1 MSKASQSNSP
11 RLGEN
16 PIAII
21 GMSALFPQAE
31 HLGQYWN
38 NIVEQIDS
46 IIEIPESRWKIEDYF
61 DEDQNVPDKSYS
73 KRGGFI
79 PDVDFNPMD
88 FGIPPNIL
96 EVTDSSQL
104 LGLLTAK
111 NALEDS
117 GYGEAKEELLDRT
130 GVILGV
136 TAGMKLM
143 GSLTARLQYPIWER
157 VLQRSGFS
165 EKDTER
171 LIERMKKA
179 YVRWEENSFPG
190 LLGNVIAGRI
200 ANRMNLG
207 GTNCTVDAA
216 CASSLSAMKMAISD
230 LNEHRADMMI
240 TGGVDSDNSPF
251 MYMCFSK
258 TPAFTADVK
267 VKPFDADSKGIMIG
281 EGLGMVILKRLEDAE
296 RDGDRIYSVIRG
308 IGTSS
313 DGRFKSI
320 YAPRSSG
327 QAKALRRAYQDAG
340 FEPESVGLIEAHG
353 TGTTAG
359 DLAEF
364 EGLKEVFSENNDK
377 KQHIAL
383 GSVKSQIGHT
393 KAAAGIAGLI
403 KTSLALH
410 HKTLPP
416 TINIETPN
424 PKLGIEDTPFY
435 LNTESRPWASPKVPR
450 RAGVSSFGFGGTN
463 FHFVLEEH
471 DSLNASQ
478 QRLLETPEL
487 ILFNAANPEQLKKHC
502 KEALEKVES
511 ESGNQHFL
519 DLISQSLENQIPED
533 NARIGFLCHLYR
545 ISPKN

>member
-1 MSKASQSNSP
+1 MSKVSQSNTP
-11 RLGEN
+11 RLGDK

-117 GYGEAKEELLDRT
+117 GYGEANEDLLDRT

-143 GSLTARLQYPIWER
+143 GSLTARLQNPIWER

-165 EKDTER
+165 EKDTAR

-258 TPAFTADVK
+258 TPAFTTDVK

-327 QAKALRRAYQDAG
+327 QAKAFA
-340 FEPESVGLIEAHG
+340 
-353 TGTTAG
+353 
-359 DLAEF
+359 
-364 EGLKEVFSENNDK
+364 
-377 KQHIAL
+377 
-383 GSVKSQIGHT
+383 
-393 KAAAGIAGLI
+393 
-403 KTSLALH
+403 
-410 HKTLPP
+410 
-416 TINIETPN
+416 
-424 PKLGIEDTPFY
+424 
-435 LNTESRPWASPKVPR
+435 
-450 RAGVSSFGFGGTN
+450 
-463 FHFVLEEH
+463 
-471 DSLNASQ
+471 
-478 QRLLETPEL
+478 
-487 ILFNAANPEQLKKHC
+487 
-502 KEALEKVES
+502 
-511 ESGNQHFL
+511 
-519 DLISQSLENQIPED
+519 
-533 NARIGFLCHLYR
+533 
-545 ISPKN
+545 

>member
-117 GYGEAKEELLDRT
+117 GYGEAKEDLLDRT

-200 ANRMNLG
+200 ANRLNLG

-424 PKLGIEDTPFY
+424 PKLGIEETPFY
-435 LNTESRPWASPKVPR
+435 LNTESRPWASPEFPR

-478 QRLLETPEL
+478 ERLLETPEL
-487 ILFNAANPEQLKKHC
+487 ILFNAENPEKLKKQC
-502 KEALEKVES
+502 KEALEKIES

-519 DLISQSLENQIPED
+519 ELISQSLENPIPED
-533 NARIGFLCHLYR
+533 NARMGFLYFCIGPH
-545 ISPKN
+545 

>member
-1 MSKASQSNSP
+1 M
-11 RLGEN
+11 
-16 PIAII
+16 
-21 GMSALFPQAE
+21 
-31 HLGQYWN
+31 
-38 NIVEQIDS
+38 
-46 IIEIPESRWKIEDYF
+46 
-61 DEDQNVPDKSYS
+61 
-73 KRGGFI
+73 
-79 PDVDFNPMD
+79 
-88 FGIPPNIL
+88 
-96 EVTDSSQL
+96 
-104 LGLLTAK
+104 
-111 NALEDS
+111 
-117 GYGEAKEELLDRT
+117 
-130 GVILGV
+130 
-136 TAGMKLM
+136 
-143 GSLTARLQYPIWER
+143 
-157 VLQRSGFS
+157 
-165 EKDTER
+165 
-171 LIERMKKA
+171 
-179 YVRWEENSFPG
+179 
-190 LLGNVIAGRI
+190 
-200 ANRMNLG
+200 
-207 GTNCTVDAA
+207 
-216 CASSLSAMKMAISD
+216 
-230 LNEHRADMMI
+230 
-240 TGGVDSDNSPF
+240 
-251 MYMCFSK
+251 
-258 TPAFTADVK
+258 
-267 VKPFDADSKGIMIG
+267 
-281 EGLGMVILKRLEDAE
+281 
-296 RDGDRIYSVIRG
+296 IRG

-435 LNTESRPWASPKVPR
+435 LNTESRPWASPEVPR

-478 QRLLETPEL
+478 ERILETPEL
-487 ILFNAANPEQLKKHC
+487 ILFNAENPEKLKKQC
-502 KEALEKVES
+502 KEALEKVKS

-519 DLISQSLENQIPED
+519 ELIVMPVV
-533 NARIGFLCHLYR
+533 LYLL
-545 ISPKN
+545 S

>member
-1 MSKASQSNSP
+1 
-11 RLGEN
+11 
-16 PIAII
+16 
-21 GMSALFPQAE
+21 
-31 HLGQYWN
+31 
-38 NIVEQIDS
+38 
-46 IIEIPESRWKIEDYF
+46 
-61 DEDQNVPDKSYS
+61 
-73 KRGGFI
+73 
-79 PDVDFNPMD
+79 
-88 FGIPPNIL
+88 
-96 EVTDSSQL
+96 
-104 LGLLTAK
+104 
-111 NALEDS
+111 
-117 GYGEAKEELLDRT
+117 
-130 GVILGV
+130 
-136 TAGMKLM
+136 
-143 GSLTARLQYPIWER
+143 
-157 VLQRSGFS
+157 
-165 EKDTER
+165 
-171 LIERMKKA
+171 MKKA

-216 CASSLSAMKMAISD
+216 CASSLSAMKMAVSD

-410 HKTLPP
+410 HKILPP

-435 LNTESRPWASPKVPR
+435 LNTESRPWASPELPR

-471 DSLNASQ
+471 DSLNASA
-478 QRLLETPEL
+478 TSSG
-487 ILFNAANPEQLKKHC
+487 NPGTDSLQC
-502 KEALEKVES
+502 S
-511 ESGNQHFL
+511 ESGTTEEAMQR
-519 DLISQSLENQIPED
+519 SVGKG
-533 NARIGFLCHLYR
+533 R
-545 ISPKN
+545 K